1 MYEKLVSN
9 DRTDT
14 VLARLGEAGVK
25 TVTAFSSSYD
35 DRFPSSLDG
44 IITRKEFAI
53 CMQSIND
60 TVAEYFPCVPCY
72 AIGYFC
78 CMTTFGLSLCCQE
91 PCTRD
96 LEVNLHRVL
105 RQVSNREVFLYR
117 GIYWRFRRAC
127 YLVQYNGIW
136 ISCYSKFLLEFT
148 VLNHCIPIN
157 QNMRNHCIIG
167 IAAIVLV
174 TLSNNGGCHDIDDQV
189 FRQTASDPA
198 VWLDEGVMAKGEF
211 HDWEEQKTFCFHNNA
226 TLRIRLDPLDRY
238 QNIAFMFIM
247 STAHPLQ

>member
-105 RQVSNREVFLYR
+105 RQVSNREVFL
-117 GIYWRFRRAC
+117 
-127 YLVQYNGIW
+127 
-136 ISCYSKFLLEFT
+136 KFLLEFT

>member
-1 MYEKLVSN
+1 
-9 DRTDT
+9 
-14 VLARLGEAGVK
+14 
-25 TVTAFSSSYD
+25 
-35 DRFPSSLDG
+35 
-44 IITRKEFAI
+44 
-53 CMQSIND
+53 
-60 TVAEYFPCVPCY
+60 
-72 AIGYFC
+72 
-78 CMTTFGLSLCCQE
+78 
-91 PCTRD
+91 
-96 LEVNLHRVL
+96 
-105 RQVSNREVFLYR
+105 
-117 GIYWRFRRAC
+117 
-127 YLVQYNGIW
+127 
-136 ISCYSKFLLEFT
+136 
-148 VLNHCIPIN
+148 
-157 QNMRNHCIIG
+157 MRNHCIIG